1 MSMQRA
7 CPPGKVAS
15 GDYADQALLFKALA
29 DPHRLTILATLAQ
42 SEHEVCVCDFTAGLP
57 LNQPAVSHHL
67 KVLRDAGMVKAE
79 RRGTW
84 IYYTLAG
91 DARNRL
97 ASALSLVLEEGA
109 RARRRPVQNVLFV
122 CVHNSA
128 RSQMPEAFVNQRC
141 GEILVARS
149 AGLEAGTLNPLAVE
163 VMSEAG
169 IDIGRN
175 GTQAV
180 FDVLESGARF
190 DYVVTVCDETSAEG
204 CPVFPGVAS
213 RLHWNFPDPA
223 AFSGSWEERLEQ
235 TRRVR
240 DAIRARVTAW
250 CNELAANGAR

>member
-1 MSMQRA
+1 MQR
-7 CPPGKVAS
+7 
-15 GDYADQALLFKALA
+15 ADQALLFRALA

-42 SEHEVCVCDFTAGLP
+42 SEHEVCVCEFTAGLP

-67 KVLRDAGMVKAE
+67 KVLRDAGLVRAE

-84 IYYTLAG
+84 VYYTLAG
-91 DARNRL
+91 DARSRL
-97 ASALSLVLEEGA
+97 ASALSLVLDDTPT
-109 RARRRPVQNVLFV
+109 RRRAARSVLFV

-128 RSQMPEAFVNQRC
+128 RSQMAEAFVNQFCR
-141 GEILVARS
+141 EVLVARS

-163 VMSEAG
+163 AMSEIG

-175 GTQAV
+175 ATQAV
-180 FDVLESGARF
+180 FDVMESGARF
-190 DYVVTVCDETSAEG
+190 DYVVTVCDETSAER

-213 RLHWNFPDPA
+213 RLHWSFLDPA

-250 CNELAANGAR
+250 CNELAAHGAR